1 MYKKKCKVCGA
12 AFQSQWNRRTC
23 SAECEKNA
31 RRLTALPAVE
41 MQCAVCGKTVLCQG
55 PSGRGYVRKGRAYC
69 SAECSKSYSAMV
81 SSRTMAR
88 TNRKYASARML
99 ANNPMMRPEVRAKVS
114 AILRTAGW
122 KPIKRCGN
130 GELTEPQ
137 KLLACALGWEMELAV
152 RTGMGRGSGYP
163 SVYKVDVG
171 NAELK
176 IAVEVDGA
184 SHGVLSRRGEDLKKD
199 HFLESIGW
207 KVLRLK
213 NEYVTKD
220 LAGCVQ
226 AVLSLI

>member
-1 MYKKKCKVCGA
+1 
-12 AFQSQWNRRTC
+12 
-23 SAECEKNA
+23 
-31 RRLTALPAVE
+31 
-41 MQCAVCGKTVLCQG
+41 
-55 PSGRGYVRKGRAYC
+55 
-69 SAECSKSYSAMV
+69 
-81 SSRTMAR
+81 
-88 TNRKYASARML
+88 
-99 ANNPMMRPEVRAKVS
+99 
-114 AILRTAGW
+114 
-122 KPIKRCGN
+122 
-130 GELTEPQ
+130 
-137 KLLACALGWEMELAV
+137 
-152 RTGMGRGSGYP
+152 MGRGSGYP